1 MAERKGQGMNYAE
14 EIKSR
19 VTPKQLFSHY
29 GFPPDRSGFV
39 KCPLHGERTASL
51 KVYDDG
57 RGWCCHGCHKGG
69 DVINFV
75 REYFGLD
82 FRDACTKINED
93 FRLGLPIGQ
102 KMSLRQM
109 RNIQSEENRRK
120 LAHES
125 WKDEHERLRLEYESL
140 FAEWIRLDT
149 NKSEYAPHS
158 PADGFHP
165 LFVESLQKIDGVEYA
180 LRISEMRLEEH
191 GNKRPNYCHD

>member
-1 MAERKGQGMNYAE
+1 MNYAE

-29 GFPPDRSGFV
+29 GFQPDRSGFV

-82 FRDACTKINED
+82 FRDACMKINED
-93 FRLGLPIGQ
+93 FRLVLPIGE
-102 KMSLRQM
+102 R
-109 RNIQSEENRRK
+109 IDRRK
-120 LAHES
+120 QLEMGREAFRRKQAQEQR
-125 WKDEHERLRLEYESL
+125 ERRAQELEDAFWAAFER
-140 FAEWIRLDT
+140 WNNLDT
-149 NKSEYAPHS
+149 QKRLYAPRS
-158 PADGFHP
+158 PSDGFHP
-165 LFVESLQKIDGVEYA
+165 LFIEALQNIDGVEYELNCA
-180 LRISEMRLEEH
+180 ELARYEHEH
-191 GNKRPNYCHD
+191 GVG